1 MTKKK
6 GLMLLVILVIV
17 VSVIFFF
24 TADDKKTEQSTSNAD
39 ASQVDVPHQGYQ
51 RHQAGYGMSLELP
64 EAWVV
69 LSAEQTEEIEKAT
82 ESVTGISRDDKAI
95 SLSANANKE
104 GKLNTGSVKL
114 VFAEKSFEKDDLLH
128 LTRSNIDDVCEF
140 ISSSITP
147 SLQKINSALTSAVTC
162 SLSSVNNTPAF
173 LATFHR
179 KGTLNNDDWE
189 VKSYQIPLAEK
200 TAVLTVSYNVTSPTS
215 KNEIDTILHSVKF
228 N

>member
-6 GLMLLVILVIV
+6 GLMLLVVLVII

-24 TADDKKTEQSTSNAD
+24 TADDKKTEQSTSNAV

-104 GKLNTGSVKL
+104 GNLNTGSVKL

-147 SLQKINSALTSAVTC
+147 SLKKINSALTSAVTC

-189 VKSYQIPLAEK
+189 VQSYQIPLAEK